1 MWKEQPLF
9 GFGLKSFRIKCH
21 DTYKKNAH
29 LLPSSKIPKF
39 SCSNHPHNY
48 YLELLSESGLFGFSL
63 MLFFFVILMKNC
75 LYHFKNY
82 IKEMNPETVLFIP
95 IILGVIIE
103 VWPLRSS
110 GSFFTTWNATFFW
123 LNVGML
129 LAYNKK

>member
-1 MWKEQPLF
+1 
-9 GFGLKSFRIKCH
+9 
-21 DTYKKNAH
+21 
-29 LLPSSKIPKF
+29 
-39 SCSNHPHNY
+39 
-48 YLELLSESGLFGFSL
+48 

-110 GSFFTTWNATFFW
+110 GSFFTSGNATFFW
-123 LNVGML
+123 LSVAIF
-129 LAYNKK
+129 LANKKIEKN